1 MFRLFWIYKHISR
14 ANCENRFMEQSI
26 RFCQAVTLA
35 LLNTYTPTYLH
46 THINTHPHPSPSRCI
61 YIVGIERNLISRSC
75 SSKFPP
81 QHLWN
86 YSLQFPFWNGEIGH
100 WTDYLLHKHGDLS
113 LDLGKQKQKKML
125 MQHHGPLALALGK
138 QKQNHPGFLLGNQS
152 RQNREIKVQ
161 RETLSQNIK
170 PRSDSER
177 QHFHLITLSDFY
189 MRLIE

>member
-1 MFRLFWIYKHISR
+1 MKLFITIS
-14 ANCENRFMEQSI
+14 
-26 RFCQAVTLA
+26 
-35 LLNTYTPTYLH
+35 LL
-46 THINTHPHPSPSRCI
+46 
-61 YIVGIERNLISRSC
+61 E
-75 SSKFPP
+75 
-81 QHLWN
+81 W
-86 YSLQFPFWNGEIGH
+86 
-100 WTDYLLHKHGDLS
+100 GDRS
-113 LDLGKQKQKKML
+113 LDRLLATQAWRPEFGSRETKTKKML